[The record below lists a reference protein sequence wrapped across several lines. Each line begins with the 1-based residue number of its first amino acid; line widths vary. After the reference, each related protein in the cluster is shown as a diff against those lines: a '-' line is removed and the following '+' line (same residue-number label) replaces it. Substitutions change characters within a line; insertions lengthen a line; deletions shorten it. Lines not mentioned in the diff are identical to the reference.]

1 MRGRKKVWVSGMGAV
16 TSVSK
21 DISALVD
28 ALKNGHTDFKIKKL
42 FSGNYTSAAEISGW
56 TLETA
61 LSKFELD
68 KKFLLKIKKLI
79 GREPMQIQ
87 TAVIATLEALV
98 NAGLLLKSESL
109 FSMGIVIAGSNF
121 QKYPLSADSVPP
133 KHALQFFDTYL
144 MSLISS
150 LFEIK
155 GEGFSVGAASASG
168 NMALIQAKRLLESG
182 YLKKVL
188 VVTPFFDFSE
198 LDYASFEMLGAMLI
212 KTSDQFDAQKVCRPF
227 DKEHSGFVYGQSCG
241 AILLESDPKNI
252 NNKNNIV
259 ISGGGITLDGNHTSE
274 PNVNGEVQS
283 MKQALMNAKLKST
296 QIDYINSHG
305 TGSVLGDETE
315 LSALKEVFSI
325 DSNLCINATKSI
337 LGHGLTSAGL
347 VESIVTVLQM
357 QNNFLH
363 PSLNL
368 DHPIDNQFKWVKSN
382 QAFNIKHALKNSFGF
397 GGINTSL
404 VFSKV

>member
-1 MRGRKKVWVSGMGAV
+1 MLGRKKVWVTGLGAV
-16 TSVSK
+16 TSVSQ
-21 DISALVD
+21 DIPALVD
-28 ALKNGHTDFKIKKL
+28 ALKNGHTNFKIKKL
-42 FSGNYTSAAEISGW
+42 SSGTYTSVAEISGW

-68 KKFLLKIKKLI
+68 KNFLLKIKKLI
-79 GREPMQIQ
+79 GRESIQIQ

-98 NAGLLLKSESL
+98 NADLALKHDSL
-109 FSMGIVIAGSNF
+109 VSMGVVIAGSNF
-121 QKYPLSADSVPP
+121 QKYPLEVDPVPP

-155 GEGFSVGAASASG
+155 GESFSIGAASASG
-168 NMALIQAKRLLESG
+168 NMALIQTKRLLESG

-188 VVTPFFDFSE
+188 VVSPFFNLSE
-198 LDYASFEMLGAMLI
+198 LDYAGFEILGAMFT
-212 KTSDQFDAQKVCRPF
+212 KNSDQFRADKVSRPF
-227 DKEHSGFVYGQSCG
+227 DADHAGFVYGQACG
-241 AILLESDPKNI
+241 AIVLETDSKSDTKNI
-252 NNKNNIV
+252 C
-259 ISGGGITLDGNHTSE
+259 ISGSGITLDANHTSE
-274 PNVNGEVQS
+274 PNINGEVKS
-283 MKQALMNAKLKST
+283 MMLALKDAKLKSK
-296 QIDYINSHG
+296 QIDYINPHG

-315 LSALKEVFSI
+315 LKALEKIFPNN
-325 DSNLCINATKSI
+325 SNPSINATKSI

-357 QNNFLH
+357 QNCFLH

-368 DHPIDNQFKWVKSN
+368 DQPIDNQFKWVKCN
-382 QAFNIKHALKNSFGF
+382 QEFNIKHALKNSFGF